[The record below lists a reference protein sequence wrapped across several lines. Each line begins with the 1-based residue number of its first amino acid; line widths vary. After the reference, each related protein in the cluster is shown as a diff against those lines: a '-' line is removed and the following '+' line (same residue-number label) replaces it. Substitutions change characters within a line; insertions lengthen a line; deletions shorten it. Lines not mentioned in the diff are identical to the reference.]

1 MKNNLK
7 ENKNKFW
14 LWLIGVMLIILI
26 VIALIWW
33 LLKDDTSVTYDID
46 DTKELWLIYDMNL
59 EKIAN
64 NYQEISEPNEDIVC
78 NTLKDINIDDE
89 YYLDTLNTLLCFIQ
103 SYYYDLIEYNEAYH
117 NYIDEYRNVTQIS
130 EVDLMD
136 LNLHLMDQ
144 KEIYNNRLDRFH
156 NIAISESE
164 EKNKIVLTIADEF
177 LEFDNGFYDFGA
189 DYYDVEIHTY
199 QELFIHKLVEME
211 QVVNLSEWLK
221 DEYYSLAV

>member
-1 MKNNLK
+1 MQNNFK
-7 ENKNKFW
+7 KNKNKFW
-14 LWLIGVMLIILI
+14 LWLIVGVLIILI
-26 VIALIWW
+26 VIILLWW
-33 LLKDDTSVTYDID
+33 LLKKHTTITYDID

-78 NTLKDINIDDE
+78 NTLKDINIDDD
-89 YYLDTLNTLLCFIQ
+89 YYLDTLNNLLCFIQ
-103 SYYYDLIEYNEAYH
+103 SYYYDLIEYDEAYH

-164 EKNKIVLTIADEF
+164 EKNEIILTIVDEF
-177 LEFDNGFYDFGA
+177 LKFDNGFYDFGA
-189 DYYDVEIHTY
+189 DYYDIEIFTY

-221 DEYYSLAV
+221 DEYYSLVV

>member
-1 MKNNLK
+1 MKNILK
-7 ENKNKFW
+7 ENKTW
-14 LWLIGVMLIILI
+14 LWLIIGVLIILI

-33 LLKDDTSVTYDID
+33 LLKDDTPITYDID

-177 LEFDNGFYDFGA
+177 LKFDEGFYDFGA

-221 DEYYSLAV
+221 DEYYFLAV

>member
-1 MKNNLK
+1 MKNILK
-7 ENKNKFW
+7 ENKTW
-14 LWLIGVMLIILI
+14 LWLIIGVLIILI

-33 LLKDDTSVTYDID
+33 LFKDDTPITYDID

-59 EKIAN
+59 EKIEN

-164 EKNKIVLTIADEF
+164 EKNKIVLTISDEF
-177 LEFDNGFYDFGA
+177 LKFDEGFYDFGA

-221 DEYYSLAV
+221 DEYYFLAV